1 LAGGVIALA
10 LALANRR
17 LASGMANLWRYAKA
31 CFALRALLP
40 YGDMPPPAEPAGR
53 AAPAECAAPGTAA
66 PAEEGAAPAA
76 AASAKDNEAAAPKSA
91 PVPRGAAAPN
101 AAPETAPG
109 GSSQGGRTMKFSLA
123 ILAGSVAS
131 LIMLYIVPG
140 PGIGLH

>member
-53 AAPAECAAPGTAA
+53 AAPAECAAPATAA
-66 PAEEGAAPAA
+66 PAKE
-76 AASAKDNEAAAPKSA
+76 DAAAPTVAVPAKDDNA
-91 PVPRGAAAPN
+91 AVPRGAAAPN

-109 GSSQGGRTMKFSLA
+109 GSSRGGRTMKFSLA
-123 ILAGSVAS
+123 ILAGTVAS
-131 LIMLYIVPG
+131 LIMLYVAPG